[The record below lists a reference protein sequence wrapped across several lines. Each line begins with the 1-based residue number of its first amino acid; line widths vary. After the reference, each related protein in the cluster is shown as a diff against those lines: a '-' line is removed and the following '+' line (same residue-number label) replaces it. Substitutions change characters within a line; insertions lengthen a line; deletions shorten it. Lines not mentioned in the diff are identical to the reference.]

1 MVWQQN
7 YDPFNNIILSC
18 LVASIPI
25 IIMMVLLGFWHMR
38 AHYAAGIGLIA
49 ALLISIF
56 VFGMPAKVAGLAQ
69 AMAS

>member
-25 IIMMVLLGFWHMR
+25 IIMMVLLGS
-38 AHYAAGIGLIA
+38 GT
-49 ALLISIF
+49 
-56 VFGMPAKVAGLAQ
+56 
-69 AMAS
+69 